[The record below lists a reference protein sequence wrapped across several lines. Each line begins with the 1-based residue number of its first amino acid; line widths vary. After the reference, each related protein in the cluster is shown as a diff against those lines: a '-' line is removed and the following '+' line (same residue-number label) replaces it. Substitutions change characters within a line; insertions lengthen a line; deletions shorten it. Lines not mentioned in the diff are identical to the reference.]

1 MAFLDDIDKK
11 LTNLGQGAIQKTRE
25 MTDSAKLS
33 GALKN
38 LEGQK
43 KDVLADLGAISYRK
57 LKESGEEADPEESG
71 IIARLDELETQIAD
85 LRGQIQRVKGVIFCP
100 NCHAQIAQ
108 DSMFCNVCGAKIE
121 HPAPAPAPEPP
132 QGGEVC
138 SNCGA
143 PVEPDQAFCVNCG
156 SKIEHT
162 APAPEP
168 IPEPVP
174 EPVPEPE
181 PIPEPIPEPEP
192 EPIPIPEPPKGPTC
206 PNCGAE
212 INPGQGFCIICGT
225 PLKKEPAPGPEN
237 HGPQPGTKV
246 CPNCGKVLAE
256 HLSFCT
262 SCGTKLN

>member
-57 LKESGEEADPEESG
+57 LKESGEEAGPEESG

-121 HPAPAPAPEPP
+121 HPAPAPAPVPP

-168 IPEPVP
+168 IPIP
-174 EPVPEPE
+174 EPVSEPE
-181 PIPEPIPEPEP
+181 PIPIPEPVPEPEP

-206 PNCGAE
+206 PKCGAE
-212 INPGQGFCIICGT
+212 ITPGQSFCIICGT
-225 PLKKEPAPGPEN
+225 PLKKEPAPAPEN
-237 HGPQPGTKV
+237 HAPQPGTKV
-246 CPNCGKVLAE
+246 CPNCGKVLAD

>member
-57 LKESGEEADPEESG
+57 LKESGEEAGPEESG

-108 DSMFCNVCGAKIE
+108 DSMFCNVCASGRRGVQQLRRAGR
-121 HPAPAPAPEPP
+121 ARS
-132 QGGEVC
+132 G
-138 SNCGA
+138 
-143 PVEPDQAFCVNCG
+143 
-156 SKIEHT
+156 
-162 APAPEP
+162 
-168 IPEPVP
+168 
-174 EPVPEPE
+174 
-181 PIPEPIPEPEP
+181 
-192 EPIPIPEPPKGPTC
+192 
-206 PNCGAE
+206 
-212 INPGQGFCIICGT
+212 
-225 PLKKEPAPGPEN
+225 
-237 HGPQPGTKV
+237 
-246 CPNCGKVLAE
+246 VLR
-256 HLSFCT
+256 
-262 SCGTKLN
+262 KLWI